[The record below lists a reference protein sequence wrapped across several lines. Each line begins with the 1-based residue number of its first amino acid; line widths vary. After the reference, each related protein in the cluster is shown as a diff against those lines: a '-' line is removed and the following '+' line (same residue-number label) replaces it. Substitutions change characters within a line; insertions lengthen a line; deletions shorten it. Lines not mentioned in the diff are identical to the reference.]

1 MIICICIIIWTYF
14 LMLSDRTLLFQLPVS
29 IHVLDV
35 FGRTSVRMTCG
46 GFYVLVE
53 TGNMPIN
60 IQKPSQL
67 SGSFGRSYGGSAK
80 MRGSFKNRL
89 GISNYQHIWI
99 NINLCIKNYNQT
111 QPKHSK
117 KQTTSQVF
125 LNFSWFFH
133 QTSESISPKKEQS
146 YRSSTGRTEDTRSQK
161 DLQIHGGPPGHGVCA
176 VKTRRRIGG
185 IFGPMGPLLTKSHGF
200 GSLFLMP
207 SIKNHRI
214 WRYLLD
220 THTPRL
226 QVFAYYISSVGRF
239 SVKPI
244 PAPPVRACVECT
256 DVAVA
261 SKQQRAHAKL
271 NFAGENRQTCGA
283 LNVFSK
289 IQVDSDND

>member
-1 MIICICIIIWTYF
+1 MVFSSNLRKYF
-14 LMLSDRTLLFQLPVS
+14 PGKFPV
-29 IHVLDV
+29 IL
-35 FGRTSVRMTCG
+35 GR
-46 GFYVLVE
+46 
-53 TGNMPIN
+53 
-60 IQKPSQL
+60 
-67 SGSFGRSYGGSAK
+67 
-80 MRGSFKNRL
+80 
-89 GISNYQHIWI
+89 
-99 NINLCIKNYNQT
+99 
-111 QPKHSK
+111 
-117 KQTTSQVF
+117 
-125 LNFSWFFH
+125 
-133 QTSESISPKKEQS
+133 
-146 YRSSTGRTEDTRSQK
+146 D
-161 DLQIHGGPPGHGVCA
+161 PPGA
-176 VKTRRRIGG
+176 RKIQEVKKTFKSTADHLPMGWTCRDCTRRRLRWDFWTHGV
-185 IFGPMGPLLTKSHGF
+185 LRKTKSHGF
-200 GSLFLMP
+200 VVVFLP

-220 THTPRL
+220 THTPKL